1 MGIWE
6 TPSASLV
13 RQYNEVKLAL
23 PKAVTDANALLG
35 RASGIS
41 QSLKKYDITLNV
53 PPAVK

>member
-35 RASGIS
+35 RAAGVS